1 MRRLLT
7 AIAALTLGSLGTAPS
22 FAGNDLRCDNQVVS
36 VGHSRDV
43 VRNRCGVPVDISTS
57 TEYRTQ
63 SITHH
68 GRVSL
73 TDEKTIEVKVETW
86 IYNFGP
92 HRFMQRLQFIDG
104 ALASIVSLDYGY

>member
-1 MRRLLT
+1 MRRLLI
-7 AIAALTLGSLGTAPS
+7 AIAFLTMAVLNAPS
-22 FAGNDLRCDNQVVS
+22 FATSDLRCDNQLVHL
-36 VGHSRDV
+36 GNSRDI
-43 VRNRCGVPVDISTS
+43 VRNRCGAPADISTS

-63 SITHH
+63 SITRY